1 MNQELVYTTDLGRAY
16 KGDAREILTSGSVVP
31 GSVDLI
37 VTSPPFALTRPK
49 DYGNRASE
57 EYVDW
62 LMSFVPSFQQ
72 ALSDTGSLV
81 LDIGGAYLPG
91 IPKRS
96 TYHFEVAVRLAKAL
110 DFCQEFYWFNPG
122 KLPSPAEW
130 VTVRRLRVK
139 DSVNLVLWLAKDA
152 TKTKANNHRVLREY
166 STSMKSLLR
175 KGYQARLRTS
185 NWRISDN
192 FKEDH
197 GGAIPDNLVLTEDP
211 NEADVVAPDILDN
224 LITLSNIASRNRYL
238 DECRRLGIKP
248 HNARF
253 PFKLPDFFIKFLTE
267 PGDLVCDPF
276 AGSNTTGAAA
286 EAAGRRWVSCDLD
299 AEGRF
304 AGSYVRTSA
313 FWFQNA
319 RFEPGFE
326 APPVGNWQS
335 KPRKVRPAPDVSP

>member
-1 MNQELVYTTDLGRAY
+1 M
-16 KGDAREILTSGSVVP
+16 GDAREILMSGSVVP

-37 VTSPPFALTRPK
+37 VTSPPFALSRPK
-49 DYGNRASE
+49 DYGNRSSE

-62 LMSFVPSFQQ
+62 FMSFVPSFQRV
-72 ALSDTGSLV
+72 LSDTGSLV
-81 LDIGGAYLPG
+81 LDLGGAYLPG
-91 IPKRS
+91 VPKRS
-96 TYHFEVAVRLAKAL
+96 TYHFEAAVRLARVL
-110 DFCQEFYWFNPG
+110 DLCQEFYWFNPG

-152 TKTKANNHRVLREY
+152 TRTKADNRRVLREY
-166 STSMKSLLR
+166 SRSMKSLLR
-175 KGYQARLRTS
+175 NGYQARLRPS
-185 NWRISDN
+185 NWSIGDG
-192 FKEDH
+192 FTEDH
-197 GGAIPDNLVLTEDP
+197 GGSIPDNLVLTEAPEGED
-211 NEADVVAPDILDN
+211 AVAQGILDN
-224 LITLSNIASRNRYL
+224 LITIPNTASRNRYL

-253 PFKLPDFFIKFLTE
+253 PLRLPDFFIKFLTE

-299 AEGRF
+299 VAGRF
-304 AGSYVRTSA
+304 AGYYVRASA
-313 FWFQNA
+313 FWFQDA

-326 APPVGNWQS
+326 ALPVGNWWS
-335 KPRKVRPAPDVSP
+335 EPRRVRPTPGVDA